1 MSMFEFFFK
10 YRPIVYE
17 KGHLSFQLLSSKWF
31 FIPLALIAIGVAVY
45 FYRRVAKEKLSPW
58 MWVI

>member
-17 KGHLSFQLLSSKWF
+17 KGRLSFQLLSSKWL
-31 FIPLALIAIGVAVY
+31 FIPLALVAIA
-45 FYRRVAKEKLSPW
+45 RRRSISTSESRRKSCRRG
-58 MWVI
+58 